1 MSSIIN
7 YAKKVVVPSQ
17 KLQQK
22 KKRIANKVCDLV
34 SQNMKKYPIVGFEIG
49 GSYAKGTWLP
59 ETVSYTHL
67 TLPTIY
73 SV

>member
-22 KKRIANKVCDLV
+22 KKRIANKGMRLG
-34 SQNMKKYPIVGFEIG
+34 KPEYEKI
-49 GSYAKGTWLP
+49 SYSWF
-59 ETVSYTHL
+59 
-67 TLPTIY
+67 
-73 SV
+73 